1 MYPLRYRC
9 FWPDIRKNA
18 SCCWRLKK
26 VNKKSNFLSMTSAL
40 KLNLLQPLRCFFF
53 VFYLSFVIFK
63 LHFSRLITLTALP
76 DIPPSW
82 RVFLAHALEYTIAW
96 QLRRQQTHLFFFLW
110 AFHFY
115 QNMKKGG
122 RQTIYH
128 SRLTTSTTFQVQQQE
143 SKSPTAQRPALSKS
157 PHTHET
163 TPRWK

>member
-18 SCCWRLKK
+18 FCCWRLKK
-26 VNKKSNFLSMTSAL
+26 VNKKSNFLIMTSAL

-53 VFYLSFVIFK
+53 CVLFVLRDLQVTFQSSNNTNSSAWYSSFVKSI
-63 LHFSRLITLTALP
+63 LGTRLRIYN
-76 DIPPSW
+76 S
-82 RVFLAHALEYTIAW
+82 LAAQKAANT
-96 QLRRQQTHLFFFLW
+96 LFFFLW

-128 SRLTTSTTFQVQQQE
+128 SLLTTSTTFQVQQQE